1 MIACVVSPYSFEGSI
16 VKFEDLVTLAKER
29 GLRSLLLADV
39 TLHGVVHFHTFCR
52 RSGLIPVIGLRRE
65 EKVYYARNR
74 EEYEE
79 LVRSYN
85 ERRDPALNHLRI
97 NEVKLIH
104 YLRSD
109 DLEAHELMCRLLKTD
124 ASVGAE
130 LSGRFDDAAGVLDAR
145 DYDLKVSH
153 RLLEP
158 PKGWLDEIV
167 QRSAGEYRERLIREI
182 DVVKKLGF
190 EPYFYTVKSIVNV
203 AKQNEILIG
212 PGRGSVVGSLL
223 AHLLGI
229 TRVDPVRYGLMFE
242 RFLHEQR
249 REPPDIDIDV
259 ADEQRPK
266 LLHLLKDVFPYVA
279 QISAFVTLTE
289 KALMNEIKRLNI
301 SFEDGV
307 IKRIVGLPYRRSV
320 HAAGIV
326 VAQEPL
332 SLPLVPFEDQPIIE
346 YDMDSIEQI
355 GVVKIDLLGLRT
367 LTVLDEIRRKVGV
380 DRTDFNLNDANT
392 YKLIST
398 GRMSGVFQLEA
409 QGARRLCRTVRP
421 SNLEELSTLLAL
433 NRPGPLRAKVDKLY
447 AERKRGCIEIGQ
459 TLFPETFGV
468 IVYQEQVMKLTMDL
482 AGFSPAEADL
492 FRKAISEKDERVIK
506 QALADF
512 KKRLIER
519 GYTSRFIQDACDVL
533 EKFASYA
540 FNKSHSVAYSLLSF
554 ELACLKAH
562 WPRQFFEVYMKEN
575 PSDQIKIFQ
584 AVQEL
589 RSMGFHVL
597 PPSINNSPD
606 EGRMFRLPLEV
617 VSGVGRL
624 TAQLCHRLAPFSNL
638 REFREKTELPLS
650 TLQRL
655 VWAGAFDELHSGRMG
670 ALEAFETLQK
680 GFDET
685 LSQLAAKVFGKYSE
699 LKKKLGY
706 DETDLASLEERA
718 YGFPITPFK
727 FDFPKKLAPLSEVF
741 ATGRILPVIV
751 KVSKNF
757 ASDGSTIVRLREK
770 ISDGYHVLIVSPD
783 GRILK
788 RENAEE
794 VKRVVY
800 ELNGCFDEQDL
811 EEASEHEYVRTNL
824 CGKKVEIVGLRPLID
839 WYEISLET

>member
-16 VKFEDLVTLAKER
+16 VKFEDLVNLAKER
-29 GLRSLLLADV
+29 GIKSLLLADV
-39 TLHGVVHFHTFCR
+39 TLHGVVHFHTLCR
-52 RSGLIPVIGLRRE
+52 KSGLVPVIGLRKK
-65 EKVYYARNR
+65 EKIYYARNR

-85 ERRDPALNHLRI
+85 EQREPALNHLKI
-97 NEVKLIH
+97 DEVKLIY
-104 YLRSD
+104 YLRSE
-109 DLEAHELMCRLLKTD
+109 DLEAHELMCRLLGTD
-124 ASVGAE
+124 PSMGTE
-130 LSGRFDDAAGVLDAR
+130 WSGKFDDAAVALDAC
-145 DYDLKVSH
+145 DYDLKVNH
-153 RLLEP
+153 KLLEP

-167 QRSAGEYRERLIREI
+167 QRYSGEYRERLVREI

-190 EPYFYTVKSIVNV
+190 ESYFYTVKSIIDV

-212 PGRGSVVGSLL
+212 PGRGSAVGSFL
-223 AHLLGI
+223 AYSLGI
-229 TRVDPVRYGLMFE
+229 TEVDPVRYGLMFE

-249 REPPDIDIDV
+249 RELPDIDIDV

-279 QISAFVTLTE
+279 QISTFVTLTE

-301 SFEDGV
+301 VFKDGV

-332 SLPLVPFEDQPIIE
+332 NLPLVPFEDQPVIE

-367 LTVLDEIRRKVGV
+367 LTVLDGIRKKVGV
-380 DRTDFNLNDANT
+380 DRTDLNLSDADT

-398 GRMSGVFQLEA
+398 GRTSGIFQLEA
-409 QGARRLCRTVRP
+409 QGARKLCRTVRP

-433 NRPGPLRAKVDKLY
+433 NRPGPLRAKVDRFY

-468 IVYQEQVMKLTMDL
+468 IVYQEQVMKLAMNL

-492 FRKAISEKDERVIK
+492 FRKAISEKDEHAIK

-512 KKRLIER
+512 ENRLIER
-519 GYTSRFIQDACDVL
+519 GYALKFTRDVCGML

-562 WPRQFFEVYMKEN
+562 WPKQFFEMYMKEN
-575 PSDQIKIFQ
+575 ASDQIKIFQ

-589 RSMGFHVL
+589 RSIGFHVL
-597 PPSINNSPD
+597 PPSINGISD
-606 EGRMFRLPLEV
+606 EGRIFRLPLEV
-617 VSGVGRL
+617 VSGVGKL
-624 TAQLCHRLAPFSNL
+624 TAQLCHRLAPFSSL
-638 REFREKTELPLS
+638 REFHEKTELPLS
-650 TLQRL
+650 TLQKL
-655 VWAGAFDELHSGRMG
+655 VWAGAFDELHSGRIG
-670 ALEAFETLQK
+670 ALEAFETFQK

-685 LSQLAAKVFGKYSE
+685 LSQLAAKVFGKHSE
-699 LKKKLGY
+699 SKKKLDY
-706 DETDLASLEERA
+706 EEADLAGLEERA
-718 YGFPITPFK
+718 YGFPLTPFK
-727 FDFPKKLAPLSEVF
+727 FDFPKRLAPLSEVF
-741 ATGRILPVIV
+741 AAGRTLPVIV
-751 KVSKNF
+751 KASKNF
-757 ASDGSTIVRLREK
+757 VSDGLTIVRLRER

-800 ELNGCFDEQDL
+800 ELDGCFDEHDL
-811 EEASEHEYVRTNL
+811 EEASEHEYVKMNL
-824 CGKKVEIVGLRPLID
+824 CGKKVEIAGLRPLID
-839 WYEISLET
+839 WYKISLET